1 MLPTS
6 ILALVGLFAAQ
17 SAAASVKRFN
27 RLAPRQSSIAASSPV
42 TTPSQPTATMTPTP
56 TGPDN
61 GITTPEPA
69 QAGMVDN
76 CNRFYHVEQYDYC
89 YAIAAEFNVTPA
101 QLAEW
106 NTDIGGEA
114 CTNLWAGYYIC
125 VGVLDDDAGPD
136 PTMMPTPKPNP
147 TPQPVQ
153 PGMVDDCNRWRL
165 VGQGEVCGAI
175 AQEVGVTVAQLREWN
190 TGIGPAFTNMWA
202 GFYLCTGVSG
212 GGS

>member
-6 ILALVGLFAAQ
+6 FLALFGLFAAQ

-27 RLAPRQSSIAASSPV
+27 RLAPRQPSIPAPE
-42 TTPSQPTATMTPTP
+42 PTATTTPTP
-56 TGPDN
+56 TESGN
-61 GITTPEPA
+61 GIETPFPA
-69 QAGMVDN
+69 QAGMVDY
-76 CNRFYHVEQYDYC
+76 CNKFYYVELHDYC

-125 VGVLDDDAGPD
+125 VGVLDNPNPNPD
-136 PTMMPTPKPNP
+136 PTVTPTPLPPNP

-153 PGMVDDCNRWRL
+153 PGMVDDCNRWHL
-165 VGQGEVCGAI
+165 VGQGEACGAI
-175 AQEVGVTVAQLREWN
+175 AQEAGVTIDQLAEWN
-190 TGIGPAFTNMWA
+190 TGIGGRACYNMWA
-202 GFYLCTGVSG
+202 GFYLCTGVS
-212 GGS
+212 SDD